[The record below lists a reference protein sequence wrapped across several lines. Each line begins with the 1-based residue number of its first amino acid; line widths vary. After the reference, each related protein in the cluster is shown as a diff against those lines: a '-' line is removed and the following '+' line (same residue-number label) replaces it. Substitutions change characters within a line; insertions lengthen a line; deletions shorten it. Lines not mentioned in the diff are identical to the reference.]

1 MVHIGYTLMSEQTPP
16 RQLVDY
22 AVTAE
27 QLGFDFAV
35 ISDHYFPWIEE
46 MGHSPYAWSVL
57 GAVAHAT
64 QRIPLMTYV
73 TCPIMRY
80 HPAVVAQK
88 AATMGALSGGRFTLG
103 LGAGE
108 NLNEHVIGEGWPP
121 ADTRHEMFREAIE
134 IIKEL
139 FGGDYVTYHG
149 EYFNVDSA
157 KLYDRPDEQ
166 VPIGIAASGGR
177 SAAIAAELGD
187 LLVVNEPM
195 PEVVQQFNA
204 AGGTGKPVYGQLPIA
219 YDTDA
224 EAAKERAHRLWRWS
238 GVGGWKVMAEL
249 PGPVNF
255 AAAASTVRPE
265 DVAESVPC
273 GDDVDAVVQAVR
285 KFADAGYTHVALVQI
300 GADQQQ
306 PFFDWAKGS
315 LLPALREI

>member
-224 EAAKERAHRLWRWS
+224 DAAKERAHRLWRWS

-255 AAAASTVRPE
+255 AAAASAVRPE

-273 GDDVDAVVQAVR
+273 GDDVDTVVQAVR